1 MADSTAVPTVTNSW
15 WDGQRQHVVGT
26 LAVGASPATYA
37 AGGIV
42 LSFAVAGMPAI
53 AQGQP
58 PVWVQVR
65 GIAGFLY
72 SYAAGTTAANGKLM
86 AFAETTV
93 ATNQPL
99 LEFTT
104 TAVSAAFSG
113 DTISFYAIFKAR

>member
-1 MADSTAVPTVTNSW
+1 MADATAVPTVVDSW
-15 WDGQRQHVVGT
+15 FDGKRQHVVGT
-26 LAVGASPATYA
+26 IAVGASPLTYA

-42 LSFAVAGMPAI
+42 MSFNVASMPGVAP
-53 AQGQP
+53 GP
-58 PVWVQVR
+58 PVWVVIK
-65 GIAGFLY
+65 GVAGFIY
-72 SYAAGTTAANGKLM
+72 AYAAGTTSANGKLQ

-113 DTISFYAIFKAR
+113 DTITFYAIFKLR